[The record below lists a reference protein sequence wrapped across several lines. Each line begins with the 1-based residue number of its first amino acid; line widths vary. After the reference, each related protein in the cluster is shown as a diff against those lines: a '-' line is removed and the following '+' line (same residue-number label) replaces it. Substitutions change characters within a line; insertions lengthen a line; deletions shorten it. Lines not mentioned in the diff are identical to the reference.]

1 MSFYVTSKPA
11 TSENR
16 HDRFHVCPPE
26 GSSAAGYDLTHKNL
40 EHAQE
45 ILANAREFSKIS
57 EGFASKIRA
66 LLAKFGLDALK
77 CMGLEAHKCP
87 VKCCDWLVLTLI
99 T

>member
-66 LLAKFGLDALK
+66 RRVEMHGARSSQ
-77 CMGLEAHKCP
+77 MP
-87 VKCCDWLVLTLI
+87 RQVL
-99 T
+99 